1 MESKRTKIMPNDTV
15 LHKPSGETWV
25 VCGVNHEQGKL
36 IPWGY
41 PFPTL
46 ANTEDCKIL
55 EAHYELEPQSAKAID
70 ALQKRGLE
78 SFIDVRSA
86 MLCGVI

>member
-36 IPWGY
+36 IPCFVSGAA
-41 PFPTL
+41 PARRCF
-46 ANTEDCKIL
+46 
-55 EAHYELEPQSAKAID
+55 
-70 ALQKRGLE
+70 
-78 SFIDVRSA
+78 
-86 MLCGVI
+86 